1 MWWKWSAVGSEFCHL
16 RQCGVWKT
24 LCWCV
29 WNTPFYLQ
37 NGNVK
42 CWMKFPGGKQ
52 RRGSQP
58 LSTSYWSWSNDRWS
72 SVSTTILSVYWAAML
87 FCRHIWH
94 FTLGIELRAC
104 ELNQIYKGQRSRNRI
119 VIDFSLYHKLDVATL
134 MSNTLDVSILMIP
147 EGANRAMVT
156 SPSCKVRPLRL
167 HRNHSGSQSVA
178 EENFQGSNIWSSGD
192 GTVCCRLHCWH
203 SRTGQLAHASPAKI
217 SPGPIMVGCWCVPN
231 WQDQQNG
238 NSCPSNS
245 SSWKVAT

>member
-1 MWWKWSAVGSEFCHL
+1 MLNEISWRQTKARFSAPLHKLLELIKWSVIFSFHHHL
-16 RQCGVWKT
+16 KCLLSSHVI
-24 LCWCV
+24 
-29 WNTPFYLQ
+29 LQ
-37 NGNVK
+37 
-42 CWMKFPGGKQ
+42 P
-52 RRGSQP
+52 
-58 LSTSYWSWSNDRWS
+58 
-72 SVSTTILSVYWAAML
+72 
-87 FCRHIWH
+87 H
-94 FTLGIELRAC
+94 FTLGIELWAC
-104 ELNQIYKGQRSRNRI
+104 ELNQIYKGQRSKNQI
-119 VIDFSLYHKLDVATL
+119 VIDFSLYHKLLDVATL